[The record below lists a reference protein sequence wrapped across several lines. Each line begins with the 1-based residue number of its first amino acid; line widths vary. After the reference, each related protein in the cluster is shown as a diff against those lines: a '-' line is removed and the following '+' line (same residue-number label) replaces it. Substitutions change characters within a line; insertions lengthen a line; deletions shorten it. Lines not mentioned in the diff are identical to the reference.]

1 MRGGDWAC
9 SVSDQVSQESGDRT
23 AHNFEPDFSG
33 PSVVDRDL
41 IDLLGRFVELW
52 TRSEY
57 RRTAIRRKLPVRK
70 CEVFL
75 RRTKEEQ
82 KDGWRNW
89 RWTCLFLPVP
99 IFICKNVVRV
109 VRLKGKFDPMILYG
123 LGDSM
128 RSWLYLFY
136 LDGFWV
142 PSMGPV

>member
-23 AHNFEPDFSG
+23 AHYFEPDFSG

-82 KDGWRNW
+82 KDGGGIGDGLA
-89 RWTCLFLPVP
+89 CSYPFLFL
-99 IFICKNVVRV
+99 FAKTW
-109 VRLKGKFDPMILYG
+109 YG
-123 LGDSM
+123 
-128 RSWLYLFY
+128 SW
-136 LDGFWV
+136 D
-142 PSMGPV
+142 